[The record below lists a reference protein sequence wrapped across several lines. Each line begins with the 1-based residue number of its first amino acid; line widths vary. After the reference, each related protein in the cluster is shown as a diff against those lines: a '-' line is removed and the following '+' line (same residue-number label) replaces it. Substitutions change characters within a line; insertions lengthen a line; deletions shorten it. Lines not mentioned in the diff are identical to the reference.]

1 MTREVLNQYG
11 YLLKEREDLCK
22 RIDRLECQIDR
33 IEQEGTVIDK
43 VMGGE
48 GGLQPFKIEGIP
60 IPEYSKKKMWLNK
73 NRAILKDREEKINNL
88 LCDIESYIST
98 VDDSIVRLIIS
109 YRVIE
114 NMDWNEVADNIG
126 GGNTADSVKKMYYRY
141 VDKVCPTCP
150 DLK

>member
-22 RIDRLECQIDR
+22 RIDRLESQIDR
-33 IEQEGTVIDK
+33 IEQEGAVIDK

-48 GGLQPFKIEGIP
+48 GGLQPFKIEGFP
-60 IPEYSKKKMWLNK
+60 YPEYSKKKMWLNK

-98 VDDSIVRLIIS
+98 VDDSIVRLIIT
-109 YRVIE
+109 YRVI
-114 NMDWNEVADNIG
+114 DDLSWSEVANKIG
-126 GGNTADSVKKMYYRY
+126 GSNTEDSVRKIYERY
-141 VDKVCPTCP
+141 LTK
-150 DLK
+150 

>member
-11 YLLKEREDLCK
+11 YLLKEREDLYK
-22 RIDRLECQIDR
+22 RIGKLECQIDR
-33 IEQEGTVIDK
+33 IEQEGAVIDK

-48 GGLQPFKIEGIP
+48 GGLQPFKIEGFP
-60 IPEYSKKKMWLNK
+60 YPEYTKKKMWLNK
-73 NRAILKDREEKINNL
+73 NRAILKEREEKINNL
-88 LCDIESYIST
+88 LCEIEEYIST

-109 YRVIE
+109 YRVVE

-141 VDKVCPTCP
+141 VDKDCPTCP
-150 DLK
+150 EKI